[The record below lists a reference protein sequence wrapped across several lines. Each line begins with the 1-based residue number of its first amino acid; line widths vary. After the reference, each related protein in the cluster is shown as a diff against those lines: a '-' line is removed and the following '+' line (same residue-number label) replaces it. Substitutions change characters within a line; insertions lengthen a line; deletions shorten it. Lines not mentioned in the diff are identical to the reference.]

1 MPPSPRRLWPWLV
14 SAFGLGIAGC
24 LMLVTAI
31 GTASLRFGHCGPSH
45 VGAPDPYCRAGAQ
58 LLLASYVVL
67 SLALVLATIALWLRA
82 RRKP

>member
-1 MPPSPRRLWPWLV
+1 MTVHQRRLWPWLV

-24 LMLVTAI
+24 LLLVTAF
-31 GTASLRFGHCGPSH
+31 GTASLRFGHCGPSQLS
-45 VGAPDPYCRAGAQ
+45 AADPYCRVGAQ

-67 SLALVLATIALWLRA
+67 SLALVLATVALWLRS